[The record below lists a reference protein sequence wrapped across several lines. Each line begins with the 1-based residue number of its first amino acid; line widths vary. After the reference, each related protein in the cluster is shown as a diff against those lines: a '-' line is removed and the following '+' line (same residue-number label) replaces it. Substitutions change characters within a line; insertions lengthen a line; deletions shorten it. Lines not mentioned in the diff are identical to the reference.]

1 MLQIVPALSAHGM
14 PKKQTHGCQGR
25 GSGMDRELVLVD
37 INYYISD
44 KILLYSAGHYVQ
56 SLGIEHDERYMR
68 KRIYIYMCVCVYIH
82 IYACCVAEVD
92 TTL

>member
-68 KRIYIYMCVCVYIH
+68 KRIYICVCVYIY
-82 IYACCVAEVD
+82 IYMHAV
-92 TTL
+92 